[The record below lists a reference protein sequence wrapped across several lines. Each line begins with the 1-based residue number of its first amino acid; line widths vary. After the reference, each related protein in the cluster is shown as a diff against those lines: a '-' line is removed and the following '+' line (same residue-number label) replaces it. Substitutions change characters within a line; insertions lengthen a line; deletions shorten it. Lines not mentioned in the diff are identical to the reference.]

1 MNDKFFNDII
11 TIYNLN
17 EEDESFKRT
26 VIDKVYVRKI
36 RKITINSNGEEVAGS
51 ATIVIP
57 TGIAKIGD
65 NLAVES
71 YKKDWFLKEGDYIVD
86 DNCPLDFDII
96 EIKKQFTLF
105 QIVSAMDNRKGNLQH
120 FKIEVSE

>member
-1 MNDKFFNDII
+1 MNDRFFNNTI
-11 TIYNLN
+11 TIYNFK
-17 EEDESFKRT
+17 EDETFQKT

-36 RKITINSNGEEVAGS
+36 RKIVINSNGEEVAGS

-57 TGIAKIGD
+57 TGIAKIEN

-71 YKKDWFLKEGDYIVD
+71 YETDWFLKEGDYIVEG
-86 DNCPLDFDII
+86 NCPLDFDIT
-96 EIKKQFTLF
+96 EIKKRFNLF

-120 FKIEVSE
+120 FKVEVYE

>member
-1 MNDKFFNDII
+1 MNDRFFNDTI
-11 TIYNLN
+11 TIYNFN

-71 YKKDWFLKEGDYIVD
+71 
-86 DNCPLDFDII
+86 
-96 EIKKQFTLF
+96 
-105 QIVSAMDNRKGNLQH
+105 
-120 FKIEVSE
+120 

>member
-1 MNDKFFNDII
+1 MNDRFFNDTI
-11 TIYNLN
+11 TIYNFN

-71 YKKDWFLKEGDYIVD
+71 YKKGDYIVD

>member
-1 MNDKFFNDII
+1 MNDRFFNDTI
-11 TIYNLN
+11 TIYNQN
-17 EEDESFKRT
+17 EDETFQRT
-26 VIDKVYVRKI
+26 VIDKVYVRRTI
-36 RKITINSNGEEVAGS
+36 KITINSNGEEVAGS

-86 DNCPLDFDII
+86 GNCPLDFDIT
-96 EIKKQFTLF
+96 EIKKRFNLF

-120 FKIEVSE
+120 FKVEVYE

>member
-1 MNDKFFNDII
+1 MNDRFFNDTI

-17 EEDESFKRT
+17 KENESFKRT

-71 YKKDWFLKEGDYIVD
+71 YKKDWFLKEGDYIAD
-86 DNCPLDFDII
+86 GNCPLDFDIT
-96 EIKKQFTLF
+96 EIKKQFNLF